1 MIPTILGPP
10 TGSAADGAVFA
21 SALAVARPFAAHL
34 DFLHVRVD
42 PAAMAVSMAVDG
54 GGATLVGGLV
64 ERLDEEADRR
74 EARARQRFDEF
85 CAGERLTIADTPP
98 GAGIPSGAAGPSAP
112 GPTAQWVR
120 QIGVEPYWVA
130 EHGRAVDLM
139 VIGRPD
145 DGEGVVPETIEAAV
159 LDSGRPVLIPAAAPM
174 TAPPE
179 TIVIAWKATREAAHA
194 VTAALPFVAL
204 AKEILILTV
213 AEEENLS
220 SEEGTQLMQSLRWR
234 GIAVEARRLKPEV
247 RSAADTLIAAAAE
260 RRALLVMGGYGH
272 SRLREWVFGGFTRH
286 VLQTA
291 APVPVLIAH

>member
-1 MIPTILGPP
+1 MIKTILVPA
-10 TGSAADGAVFA
+10 TGSAADSAVFA

-42 PAAMAVSMAVDG
+42 PAAMAVGMAVDG
-54 GGATLVGGLV
+54 GGATMVGGLV
-64 ERLDEEADRR
+64 ERLDQAADRR
-74 EARARQRFDEF
+74 AARARQLFDEF
-85 CAGERLTIADTPP
+85 CAAERLTVADIPPAADTPP
-98 GAGIPSGAAGPSAP
+98 GAAGSSTS

-130 EHGRAVDLM
+130 EHGRAADLI
-139 VIGRPD
+139 VIGRPA
-145 DGEGVVPETIEAAV
+145 DGEGVVPETIEVAV
-159 LDSGRPVLIPAAAPM
+159 LDSGRPVLIPAAAAL
-174 TAPPE
+174 TALPD

-213 AEEENLS
+213 AEEDDLS
-220 SEEGTQLMQSLRWR
+220 SDEGTELMQSLRWR
-234 GIAVEARRLKPEV
+234 GIAVEARRLKPDA
-247 RSAADTLIAAAAE
+247 RSPADTLIAAAAE